1 MGWLR
6 NRRRNRLMSQLLEE
20 GKLAHY
26 KNRIHQFLED
36 LNQKEN
42 KLVKQ
47 VKEVHAKDETLAKI
61 SIEQVREI
69 VALKEKVQQ
78 LNAYLENLSNK
89 AEAASV
95 YDDFLSYLKNMNRQ
109 DLKKVNNRRTKKT
122 IKSSNGSI
130 KEINQWIELIE
141 KRVSKVDRSAL
152 DDDNQKRN
160 SKDKIDIK
168 AFLEAY
174 E

>member
-6 NRRRNRLMSQLLEE
+6 NHRRNRLMNQLLEE

-26 KNRIHQFLED
+26 KNRMHQFLDD
-36 LNQKEN
+36 LQKKEI

-47 VKEVHAKDETLAKI
+47 VKEVHLKDEALAKI

-78 LNAYLENLSNK
+78 LNAYLENLTNK
-89 AEAASV
+89 ADASSV
-95 YDDFLSYLKNMNRQ
+95 YDDFLNYLKNINHQ
-109 DLKKVNNRRTKKT
+109 ELKKVSNRKTKKT
-122 IKSSNGSI
+122 VNSSNASI

-141 KRVSKVDRSAL
+141 KRISRVDKSSL
-152 DDDNQKRN
+152 DDENQKRN
-160 SKDKIDIK
+160 SKDKIDIN

>member
-6 NRRRNRLMSQLLEE
+6 NRRRNRVMNQLLEE

-36 LNQKEN
+36 LQQKEI
-42 KLVKQ
+42 KLVNQ
-47 VKEVHAKDETLAKI
+47 VKDVHVKDEALAKI

-89 AEAASV
+89 ADAGAV

-109 DLKKVNNRRTKKT
+109 DLKKVNNRRTKRT
-122 IKSSNGSI
+122 IKSSNASI

-160 SKDKIDIK
+160 SKNKIDIK

>member
-6 NRRRNRLMSQLLEE
+6 NRKRNRLINQLLEE
-20 GKLAHY
+20 GRLTHY

-36 LNQKEN
+36 LTGKET
-42 KLVKQ
+42 KLVEK
-47 VKEVHAKDETLAKI
+47 VKEVHFKDEALAKI
-61 SIEQVREI
+61 TIEQVREI
-69 VALKEKVQQ
+69 VALKEKVHQ
-78 LNAYLENLSNK
+78 LNAYLENLTNK
-89 AEAASV
+89 ADASSV
-95 YDDFLSYLKNMNRQ
+95 YDDFLSYLKNMNHQ
-109 DLKKVNNRRTKKT
+109 EFKKVNSRRTKRT
-122 IKSSNGSI
+122 IKSSNSSI

-141 KRVSKVDRSAL
+141 KRISRVDKSSLA
-152 DDDNQKRN
+152 DDNQKRN